1 MKSGFDASRDQLY
14 RRLVDVMRS
23 YRSTM
28 GQGGMGHGLG
38 YAGGGP
44 GGMQQQQQQQQQ
56 QSNGLG
62 LPEQLQLLP
71 LYTMALQKNKCFR
84 GGTEIGTGR

>member
-1 MKSGFDASRDQLY
+1 MVEKNE
-14 RRLVDVMRS
+14 RS
-23 YRSTM
+23 PKRQKTSAKPDPAA
-28 GQGGMGHGLG
+28 LIE
-38 YAGGGP
+38 
-44 GGMQQQQQQQQQ
+44 Q

>member
-1 MKSGFDASRDQLY
+1 
-14 RRLVDVMRS
+14 
-23 YRSTM
+23 
-28 GQGGMGHGLG
+28 
-38 YAGGGP
+38 
-44 GGMQQQQQQQQQ
+44 MQQQQQQQQQ